1 MSIKPFSSFEIENLR
16 EIIEKNGWNI
26 SANIEN
32 YFRYSIKKD
41 KLILFTIK
49 FPILLPLRLNIP
61 FEIVNFRFCISF
73 KLWYLNPNT
82 NKIILY
88 FIKMLRD
95 LELKL
100 TIEHNFPIKGKESE
114 LLELL
119 NILMP
124 EPIRDEIES
133 TWLNR
138 IRISLMNKRDKL
150 QQFDSTY
157 IVQIVDVLRKI
168 GLQPTFRLPWELKQ
182 GVPKIRT
189 SETLFFSN
197 DEPFDEF
204 FIFEKGYISYFKD
217 LEYNKFYIRASFDS
231 YTPYVLTKLFNET
244 DFKLEVYLENWIKFT
259 RLILNSIIE
268 IINLADINHNDFIQ
282 FKPERELESN
292 DFELDQ
298 NNFPFSALHYES
310 SIAKR
315 ELYQIHNDL
324 FNSPPTNFE
333 VIETIQAY
341 TEAEELIKN
350 YRFNEAAE
358 ILNNS
363 LKVFNKNHQRKVVV
377 SILLKLEKIA
387 SLLNQKDIRINY
399 LESALGVTKAGDVP
413 IKYIVKIHHKLGK
426 LYFESNE
433 LVKAENHFNII
444 INFLEKEE
452 TSLNKDEYL
461 GMAYLYMGFISQENA
476 KLVQAKNHFK
486 MAFQLG
492 SNSIKVK
499 LSYHL
504 LRAKDYKTRGNL
516 SQAQKLLRTAIDTV
530 GIDFAEKKYVY
541 LFYDIVLELAEFY
554 IHHRIDSKK
563 AMFLLKSVENRLSQN
578 VKEIPGMRR
587 AIRWNLLMCDY
598 NDMIAKDSSKSN
610 YYYKQSQI
618 FINQLKKIG
627 VFD

>member
-16 EIIEKNGWNI
+16 EIIERNGWNI
-26 SANIEN
+26 SAKIEN

-41 KLILFTIK
+41 KLILFTFK
-49 FPILLPLRLNIP
+49 FPVSLPLRLNIP
-61 FEIVNFRFCISF
+61 FEIVTFRFCISF

-95 LELKL
+95 LALKL
-100 TIEHNFPIKGKESE
+100 SLEHSFPIKGKEVE

-119 NILMP
+119 NLLMP

-138 IRISLMNKRDKL
+138 IRISLMNKRDKM

-157 IVQIVDVLRKI
+157 IAQVVDVLKKI
-168 GLQPTFRLPWELKQ
+168 GLQPTFKLPWELKQ

-197 DEPFDEF
+197 DEPLDEF

-231 YTPYVLTKLFNET
+231 YTPYILTKLFNDT
-244 DFKLEVYLENWIKFT
+244 DFKLEIYIENWIKFA

-268 IINLADINHNDFIQ
+268 IINLAEINYNDFIQ
-282 FKPERELESN
+282 FNPERELESN

-310 SIAKR
+310 SMAKK
-315 ELYQIHNDL
+315 ELYPIHNNL

-350 YRFNEAAE
+350 YRFEKAAE

-363 LKVFNKNHQRKVVV
+363 LKVFNKNHQRKVIV
-377 SILLKLEKIA
+377 SILLKLERIA
-387 SLLNQKDIRINY
+387 SLLNQKDLRLNY
-399 LESALGVTKAGDVP
+399 LETALGVTKSGDVP
-413 IKYIVKIHHKLGK
+413 LKYILKIHLKLGRY
-426 LYFESNE
+426 YFESNE
-433 LVKAENHFNII
+433 MIKAENHFSII

-452 TSLNKDEYL
+452 TSINKEEYL
-461 GMAYLYMGFISQENA
+461 GLAYLYMGFINQENSQ
-476 KLVQAKNHFK
+476 LTQAKSNFK

-492 SNSIKVK
+492 SNSLKVK

-504 LRAKDYKTRGNL
+504 LRAKDYKTKGKL
-516 SQAQKLLRTAIDTV
+516 SQAQKLLRTAIDAV
-530 GIDFAEKKYVY
+530 GIEFTEKKYLY

-554 IHHRIDSKK
+554 IHHRIDSRK
-563 AMFLLKSVENRLSQN
+563 AIFLLKSVENRLSQTI
-578 VKEIPGMRR
+578 KEIPGIRR
-587 AIRWNLLMCDY
+587 TIRWNLLMCDY
-598 NDMIAKDSSKSN
+598 NDMIAKDNNKSN